1 VVRLFG
7 AVTVECDGRRVSAG
21 GPRQAAVLSVLAL
34 NVARPVSVD
43 RLIDAVW
50 SDDPPN
56 SVTNVLQ
63 VYVSALRKLLRPAGL
78 SIERAGSTYVLGGS
92 LDDIDVELFHRDAA
106 EGRSAL
112 RAIEPERALTS
123 LERAWGLWDP
133 TPFAGL
139 DDCAFVGAARASL
152 LSSGLSVALDR
163 GDALCALGRSAE
175 AAAAAEQLVETHP
188 FFEPA
193 WELLMRALFYSGRQ
207 HDALTAFSR
216 ARAMFVE
223 ELGLDPPLTL
233 AALERQILDRSL
245 EPIAT
250 RAETVPPIV
259 ETADS
264 PAPPRLPEP
273 PSGMIGRTTEIDRI
287 IELLG
292 GDARLI
298 TLVGLGGIGKTTTAL
313 AVGQRLLAAGKAVV
327 FADLAAAVEAT
338 SAMERMCE
346 AASVGAGPD
355 AATSLAEA
363 DPDLVLIADNSEQI
377 ADFAGAVATLLSATS
392 RLELIVTSRVALRI
406 RAEHVMPIRPLE
418 TSSDAGAA
426 DAGLLFVDRARRFRA
441 DIDLAGHEDAIE
453 EICELAG
460 GIPLA
465 IEVAAGRLGHLT
477 PVALLD
483 RLRRQS
489 AALLDG
495 RGAVDLPDRQ
505 HNLRTVLDATSTL
518 LTDGGAALARGLCVV
533 KGSISLGLIE
543 ETFGDEPDLMDHLDE
558 LVDASL
564 VNGPDHAGRYRM
576 PIPVSEYFTG
586 AEEVD
591 GNGERILRAVLSVA
605 EPLVSKVDQRGRW
618 AEGSLL
624 DDAAAVTVACDVAIA
639 QCDAETGA
647 RLAVALRRY
656 WLLGS
661 RIGEAL
667 QFCASVLDL
676 GPVGIARAHVELIL
690 GQFAAI
696 VNRPDAATLLSGAIE
711 LAENTSGVD
720 PHLLINSWC
729 YLGSWRCDHG
739 DLDGA
744 RDAAARVEGLA
755 RESTDQAVI
764 GLSRD
769 FGAYVAAR
777 VGDFE
782 TAVRLGVESLT
793 HARLG
798 GDRYVVIDL
807 LNRIAEN
814 LLELGRLEEADS
826 LVDEAMEIAR
836 TTPIGPL
843 AAKVIQ
849 IQAAVDIE
857 HGRLSTAIGAALEAL
872 RLTATSYPD
881 PVTQASVLRILAAA
895 WCEAGDLD
903 AAARCDGAATGILHS
918 AGAPAESASFG
929 PSERRLGPM
938 RRDGHA
944 ASAARIA
951 AMDPIV
957 VVDQLLARS
966 SR

>member
-1 VVRLFG
+1 M
-7 AVTVECDGRRVSAG
+7 
-21 GPRQAAVLSVLAL
+21 LAL

-78 SIERAGSTYVLGGS
+78 SIERAGSTYALDGS
-92 LDDIDVELFHRDAA
+92 LDDIDIEMFHRDAA

-112 RAIEPERALTS
+112 RALEPERALLS
-123 LERAWGLWDP
+123 LERAWDLWDP

-139 DDCAFVGAARASL
+139 DDCAFVGPARASL
-152 LSSGLSVALDR
+152 LSSGLSVATDR
-163 GDALCALGRSAE
+163 GAALCALGRSDE

-193 WELLMRALFYSGRQ
+193 WELLMRALFYAGRQ
-207 HDALTAFSR
+207 HDALMAFSR
-216 ARAMFVE
+216 ARSTFVE

-250 RAETVPPIV
+250 RADTGATSV
-259 ETADS
+259 ETPE
-264 PAPPRLPEP
+264 PAAARLPEP

-287 IELLG
+287 VELLG
-292 GDARLI
+292 DDARLI

-313 AVGQRLLAAGKAVV
+313 AVGQRLLAAGRAVV

-338 SAMERMCE
+338 GAMERMCE

-355 AATSLAEA
+355 AAMSLAEA
-363 DPDLVLIADNSEQI
+363 DPDLVLIADNGEQI
-377 ADFAGAVATLLSATS
+377 ADFAGAVAALLSATS
-392 RLELIVTSRVALRI
+392 RLKLIVTSRVALRI

-441 DIDLAGHEDAIE
+441 DIDLSGHEAAIE

-489 AALLDG
+489 VALLDG
-495 RGAVDLPDRQ
+495 HGAVDLPDRQ
-505 HNLRTVLDATSTL
+505 HSLRTVLDATSTL

-543 ETFGDEPDLMDHLDE
+543 QTFGDEPALMDHLDE

-564 VNGPDHAGRYRM
+564 VNGPDPAGRYRM
-576 PIPVSEYFTG
+576 PIPVAEYFTG
-586 AEEVD
+586 AETVD
-591 GNGERILRAVLSVA
+591 GHGERILRAVLSVA
-605 EPLVSKVDQRGRW
+605 GPLVEKVDHRGRW

-624 DDAAAVTVACDVAIA
+624 DDAAAVTVACDAAIA
-639 QCDAETGA
+639 QCDADAGA

-667 QFCASVLDL
+667 QFCTAVLEL
-676 GPVGIARAHVELIL
+676 GPVGTARAHVELIL

-711 LAENTSGVD
+711 LAENTSGVE

-744 RDAAARVEGLA
+744 RHAAARVGELA
-755 RESTDQAVI
+755 RESTDQAVV

-782 TAVRLGVESLT
+782 TAVRLGVESLAG
-793 HARLG
+793 ARLG

-814 LLELGRLEEADS
+814 LMELGRVDESES

-857 HGRLSTAIGAALEAL
+857 RGRLSAAIGAALEAL

-929 PSERRLGPM
+929 PGERRLEPM
-938 RRDGHA
+938 RRDRHA
-944 ASAARIA
+944 ASVARIA